1 MDPMTTR
8 TLPRTDIESI
18 VAIAADSIAELAG
31 SPATTTSTHS
41 MAAPQV
47 SMATVIDGNT
57 VVFGISIDRA
67 SVVALAATLLPD
79 LQNEPDEA
87 EIEGVRLTITTQ
99 VLAAIEE
106 AVGQPLVEVD
116 PEPFDST
123 FRVELGDSAIEIGVI
138 SIPTGEPATAPVT
151 GNRLSSVRL
160 DVSVELGRAKIPV
173 KELLALDEGGVI
185 RLGRPVGEPVDLVVN
200 GTVTARGE
208 IVVVDGRLGLRVTS
222 LV

>member
-1 MDPMTTR
+1 MTTR

-18 VAIAADSIAELAG
+18 VAAAADSIGELVAATAATAPSRSM
-31 SPATTTSTHS
+31 SPAQAA
-41 MAAPQV
+41 MAA
-47 SMATVIDGNT
+47 VIDGDT
-57 VVFGISIDRA
+57 VVFGLAIDDPSLLTLTRA
-67 SVVALAATLLPD
+67 LLPD
-79 LQNEPDEA
+79 LKTEPDAA
-87 EIEGVRLTITTQ
+87 EIEGTRLTVSTQ
-99 VLAAIEE
+99 IFSAIED
-106 AVGQPLVEVD
+106 AIGHPLVEVD

-123 FRVELGDSAIEIGVI
+123 FTVSLGEARIEIGVAT
-138 SIPTGEPATAPVT
+138 IPVGAPAAAAPSS
-151 GNRLSSVRL
+151 GRLSSVRL

>member
-18 VAIAADSIAELAG
+18 AKVVADSIGELVAT
-31 SPATTTSTHS
+31 PASTTPTQS
-41 MAAPQV
+41 MAAAQV

-57 VVFGISIDRA
+57 LVVGVSIDDT
-67 SVVALAATLLPD
+67 SLLALTRTLLPD
-79 LQNEPDEA
+79 LDTEPDEN
-87 EIEGVRLTITTQ
+87 EIEGTRLTITTQ
-99 VLAAIEE
+99 IFAAIEE
-106 AVGQPLVEVD
+106 SVGQPLVEVD
-116 PEPFDST
+116 PEQLEST
-123 FRVELGDSAIEIGVI
+123 FRVDLGGPTVEIGMT
-138 SIPTGEPATAPVT
+138 SIPVGAPAAAPSA
-151 GNRLSSVRL
+151 GSRLSSVRL

-173 KELLALDEGGVI
+173 RELLALDEGGVI

>member
-1 MDPMTTR
+1 MTTR

-18 VAIAADSIAELAG
+18 VNVAADSLGELVG
-31 SPATTTSTHS
+31 ATATAAQTES
-41 MAAPQV
+41 MATAQV
-47 SMATVIDGNT
+47 SMAAVIDDTT
-57 VVFGISIDRA
+57 VVFGLSIDDA
-67 SVVALAATLLPD
+67 SLQTLTQTLMPDSGTEPEEASTEAT
-79 LQNEPDEA
+79 
-87 EIEGVRLTITTQ
+87 RLTISTQ
-99 VLAAIEE
+99 VFSAIEE
-106 AVGQPLVEVD
+106 AVGHPLVEVD

-123 FRVELGDSAIEIGVI
+123 FRLDVGDSTIEIGMT
-138 SIPTGEPATAPVT
+138 SIPVGAPGATQAAAS
-151 GNRLSSVRL
+151 RLSSVRL

>member
-1 MDPMTTR
+1 MTTR

-18 VAIAADSIAELAG
+18 VKAAADSIGGLVAA
-31 SPATTTSTHS
+31 PATATATES
-41 MAAPQV
+41 MANAQV
-47 SMATVIDGNT
+47 SMAAVVDGDT
-57 VVFGISIDRA
+57 LVFGLSIDDASLQTLTRA
-67 SVVALAATLLPD
+67 LLPD
-79 LQNEPDEA
+79 LETEPGEA
-87 EIEGVRLTITTQ
+87 EFEGTRLTISTQ
-99 VLAAIEE
+99 IFAAIEE

-116 PEPFDST
+116 PEPFDAT
-123 FRVELGDSAIEIGVI
+123 FRVDLGDSTVEIGI
-138 SIPTGEPATAPVT
+138 ASIPVGAPAAAPSA
-151 GNRLSSVRL
+151 GSRLSSVRL
-160 DVSVELGRAKIPV
+160 DVSVELGRARIPV

>member
-1 MDPMTTR
+1 MTTR

-18 VAIAADSIAELAG
+18 VRVAADSIGELLAVSPTTTAAASM
-31 SPATTTSTHS
+31 SPAQTS
-41 MAAPQV
+41 MAA
-47 SMATVIDGNT
+47 VIDGDT
-57 VVFGISIDRA
+57 IVFGLAIDDA
-67 SVVALAATLLPD
+67 SLQSLTRRLLPD
-79 LQNEPDEA
+79 LEAEPDDTD
-87 EIEGVRLTITTQ
+87 IEGTRLTVSTQ
-99 VLAAIEE
+99 VFAAIEE
-106 AVGQPLVEVD
+106 AIGQPLIEVD
-116 PEPFDST
+116 PESFDDA
-123 FRVELGDSAIEIGVI
+123 FRVDLGDSAIEIGVT
-138 SIPTGEPATAPVT
+138 SIPVGAPASAPPV
-151 GNRLSSVRL
+151 GSRLSSVRL

>member
-1 MDPMTTR
+1 MTTR
-8 TLPRTDIESI
+8 TVPRTDIESI
-18 VAIAADSIAELAG
+18 VSAAADSIGELVAA
-31 SPATTTSTHS
+31 SATATPSDS
-41 MAAPQV
+41 KPSAQV
-47 SMATVIDGNT
+47 SMAAVIDGDT
-57 VVFGISIDRA
+57 LVFGLAIDDASLLTLTRA
-67 SVVALAATLLPD
+67 LLPD
-79 LQNEPDEA
+79 LETEPDPA
-87 EIEGVRLTITTQ
+87 EIEGTRLTISTQ
-99 VLAAIEE
+99 VFAAIEE
-106 AVGQPLVEVD
+106 AIGQPLVEVD

-123 FRVELGDSAIEIGVI
+123 FSVDLGDSKVEIGVT
-138 SIPTGEPATAPVT
+138 SIPVGAPAPAAPA
-151 GNRLSSVRL
+151 GSRLSSVRL

>member
-1 MDPMTTR
+1 MTTR

-18 VAIAADSIAELAG
+18 VRAAADAVGELAAA
-31 SPATTTSTHS
+31 PVTSTPTES
-41 MAAPQV
+41 MAAAQV
-47 SMATVIDGNT
+47 SMAAVVDGDT
-57 VVFGISIDRA
+57 IVFGLAIDDGSLRT
-67 SVVALAATLLPD
+67 LTRTLLPD
-79 LQNEPDEA
+79 LETEPDA
-87 EIEGVRLTITTQ
+87 AAIEGTLLTVSTQ
-99 VLAAIEE
+99 IFAAIEE
-106 AVGQPLVEVD
+106 AVGHPLVEVD

-123 FRVELGDSAIEIGVI
+123 FRVDLDGSAIEIGVT
-138 SIPTGEPATAPVT
+138 SIPVGEQIAAPPTGS
-151 GNRLSSVRL
+151 RLSSVRL

-185 RLGRPVGEPVDLVVN
+185 RLGRTVGEPVDLVVN